1 MPRALVYM
9 TKSIDFYFDFIS
21 PYSYLANKKLNL
33 LNNDKKIKIN
43 YKPIL
48 LGGLHNLGGI
58 TAPAF
63 NERKMKNMKN
73 DCELIATKNNIQ
85 FKWNDEFPINTLN
98 LMRGYLLMNDD
109 LKEKYFDFCFDA
121 YWKNNIDIADEKNIT
136 VILNNI
142 GFNKENFFNGIK
154 DLKIKET
161 LKDLTK
167 MAFDKN
173 IFGAPTF
180 VVNNKIFWGQD
191 RLDYALDEYKV

>member
-1 MPRALVYM
+1 M

-21 PYSYLANKKLNL
+21 PYSYLGYKKLNL
-33 LNNDKKIKIN
+33 LNQNNQININ

-73 DCELIATKNNIQ
+73 DCELIAMKNNIQ
-85 FKWNDEFPINTLN
+85 FKWNTKFPINSLY
-98 LMRGYLLMNDD
+98 LMRGYLIIKDD
-109 LKEKYFDFCFDA
+109 LKKKYFDVCFDA
-121 YWKNNIDIADEKNIT
+121 YWKNNIDIADEKNIDSILET
-136 VILNNI
+136 VGQDKIEFI
-142 GFNKENFFNGIK
+142 DGIK
-154 DLKIKET
+154 DTKTKEKLKRIT
-161 LKDLTK
+161 NN
-167 MAFDKN
+167 AFEID

-191 RLDYALDEYKV
+191 RLNFAIDEYNS